1 MISKLC
7 GLWILGKREQTKV
20 REVSPQ
26 SQDNLLSAKFMSWIY
41 EIWNLCSRLL
51 SSVARFFFVHDTK
64 TRKNVPNQHKMYQI
78 NTKCTKSTQNVPNQH
93 KMYQINT
100 KCTTSTQNVP
110 NQHKMYQINTKCTKC
125 S

>member
-41 EIWNLCSRLL
+41 ERIGLQTKQSEDEKTAKV
-51 SSVARFFFVHDTK
+51 SGITKFGIYVHG
-64 TRKNVPNQHKMYQI
+64 
-78 NTKCTKSTQNVPNQH
+78 S
-93 KMYQINT
+93 
-100 KCTTSTQNVP
+100 
-110 NQHKMYQINTKCTKC
+110 
-125 S
+125 